1 MKVQLIGLMKS
12 LDHQKKSLV
21 LILLKQIQNFVR
33 VYIIMLIILFSD
45 STADLLVC

>member
-12 LDHQKKSLV
+12 LEHQKKSLV
-21 LILLKQIQNFVR
+21 INFTKANTKFCSSLH
-33 VYIIMLIILFSD
+33 YNADNTFSD